1 MYGDFG
7 DSPDTDPGYRGS
19 RAEFASAVK
28 RIFEQLRNS
37 GEYEYII
44 VDTRGG
50 FNYETTEV
58 CALADSFLIV
68 TEAQYTSFYQD
79 RNLAGRIS
87 QAAKRNGTRPL
98 LRGFIVN
105 KSTDPRDWS
114 GEMNLE
120 KIESDFRV
128 TLTKEFPVDFQET
141 YPIPLDVDA
150 QIAYKSQKIPLR
162 DAPGSYFSY
171 ALLDAFGQLLT
182 IVTAAWTDD
191 QADQWNVLVDSV
203 SKATTERNR
212 EVEELQESRDQESRQ
227 RTELQ
232 ERVSELERD
241 KIAQESELA
250 ETRARFEREISR
262 SDALLQ
268 QSASQESSDVVAA
281 EYDPVSFRRSYLLL
295 VRYLAPVLALVI
307 LVATIFAVYNIW
319 FTDSPEA
326 VFVACTVTPSVVVVG
341 ETAAIAINVS
351 NLSGDPI
358 RAADVRTTAP
368 LGSLSKNFDLG
379 VVTKSTDLDGRAE
392 FEWSTPTQTFT
403 GSTPVEFPILV
414 SGENIE
420 DGTGQCTAQ
429 LQGTP

>member
-1 MYGDFG
+1 
-7 DSPDTDPGYRGS
+7 
-19 RAEFASAVK
+19 
-28 RIFEQLRNS
+28 
-37 GEYEYII
+37 
-44 VDTRGG
+44 
-50 FNYETTEV
+50 
-58 CALADSFLIV
+58 
-68 TEAQYTSFYQD
+68 
-79 RNLAGRIS
+79 
-87 QAAKRNGTRPL
+87 
-98 LRGFIVN
+98 
-105 KSTDPRDWS
+105 
-114 GEMNLE
+114 MNLE